1 MDGDQR
7 FSVLSGQTNFKVY
20 GNDVSK
26 FQQSFQERM
35 PTHGDTMQF
44 MINLQK
50 GNSWVQFRITKLLTA
65 TDLVEQIQI
74 NKTSQ
79 IVCRI
84 FANQILNISMNAEG
98 LNENQAVIEVTIET
112 QVIKISF
119 SSDESGVIQINLT
132 YHVQVISFF
141 LQW

>member
-1 MDGDQR
+1 MCHI
-7 FSVLSGQTNFKVY
+7 NFVVN

-26 FQQSFQERM
+26 FQQSFQEKM
-35 PTHGDTMQF
+35 PTHGDTMKF
-44 MINLQK
+44 MINLRK
-50 GNSWVQFRITKLLTA
+50 GNSWVQFHITKLLTA

-79 IVCRI
+79 IVCRL
-84 FANQILNISMNAEG
+84 FKNEILDISMNADG

-119 SSDESGVIQINLT
+119 SSNESGVKQLYLI
-132 YHVQVISFF
+132 YHVQVIGF
-141 LQW
+141 L

>member
-1 MDGDQR
+1 M
-7 FSVLSGQTNFKVY
+7 N

-44 MINLQK
+44 MINPRK
-50 GNSWVQFRITKLLTA
+50 RNSWVQFHITKQLTA

-79 IVCRI
+79 IVCRL
-84 FANQILNISMNAEG
+84 FKNDILNIPMNAEG
-98 LNENQAVIEVTIET
+98 LNENQAVIEVTTET

-119 SSDESGVIQINLT
+119 SSDESGVIQLNLT
-132 YHVQVISFF
+132 YHVQVIGF
-141 LQW
+141 L